1 MSRKFRLAVVERL
14 RTEQLEAAARA
25 LAGAYGV
32 VRTAQAE
39 RDRLAAELYLDRNRP
54 QMAPGEVQL
63 NAVYRDR
70 LRMDLLDA
78 EIQLEQRSTEAEQ
91 ARQAWLAAKA
101 GLQAVESLHERHKLA
116 LRAADARAE
125 QKELD
130 DLASIKAMGNKNA
143 GGRR

>member
-1 MSRKFRLAVVERL
+1 MSRKFRLAAVERL
-14 RTEQLEAAARA
+14 RTEELEAAARA

-54 QMAPGEVQL
+54 RMAPGEVQL

-116 LRAADARAE
+116 VRAADARAE

-130 DLASIKAMGNKNA
+130 DLASIKAMSNKNA